1 MAEQSQQLNGHVPES
16 HQHQNGN
23 AETTPLLSTDLQ
35 QQHEGKDASA
45 PPQSAKSPSASKE
58 LYPMSNWKY
67 DTFLWTMSFLVDT
80 FFREVHPR
88 GSWKVPRSG
97 PVLFVAAPHA
107 NQFVD
112 ALVLQRTLRNEAKRR
127 VSLLIA
133 QKSVKGF
140 IGWASRQVGSVPVGR
155 PQDSAK
161 PAEGTIYLPD
171 PIDDPT
177 LIRGVGTNFEKQAE
191 VGGII
196 FLPSIKGQ
204 SGSNVEIVEIHGP
217 EEIRIK
223 RPVNSKLALYQLT
236 GRDDIDEHGEL
247 QNKEVKGI
255 KDGYQGTKFKI
266 APHIDQTKVYQAV
279 FDRLKNGGCVGIF
292 PEGGSHDR
300 SELLPLK
307 AGVAIMALG
316 TLAEAPDC
324 GLKIVPVGMNYFHPH
339 KFRSRAVLEFGAPF
353 EVPKELVEMY
363 GIKDKRRAAISKL
376 LDMVHQ
382 SLSAVT
388 VSAPDYDTLM
398 VIQAARRLYNPAGK
412 KLPLPIVV
420 ELNRRLALGYD
431 KYKDDPRII
440 ELQKSVAEYNKQLRY
455 LNIRD
460 HQVQYAKLSW
470 PKVVITFFYRVAKL
484 LVLSAGVLPGLILF
498 APVFIATK
506 RISHQKAKEALA
518 GSTVKIQGKDVIATW
533 KMLVAMAVA
542 PILYNLYTCLLAYM
556 VGKHRLWGY
565 VPDWVP
571 IWLVYFFGWV
581 FFPAIT
587 FAALRF
593 GEVGMDILKSL
604 RPLALCIS
612 PTSSYSLQSLKQR
625 REELS
630 AQVTHLINTLGPE
643 MFPDFEHIRLV
654 AADGSSRIH
663 ADGTVSPT
671 QPFKRRDSGVS
682 SPPISTPGI
691 STPGT
696 ESPHGLRRTG
706 TTSSSRNIPR
716 NESFSNIGQVPMF
729 ATRPPSRSRSRSSS
743 AGGGGGNVQFG
754 GPLGGSPVDKFP
766 NLNTEEGFNEA
777 SKKIREAMRERGEMR
792 RRKSQGKVYTFSE
805 QSVDEEVEDE
815 VSTGSSVDED
825 GKKHL

>member
-1 MAEQSQQLNGHVPES
+1 MAELQQQANGNVPES
-16 HQHQNGN
+16 NHPQNGSTE
-23 AETTPLLSTDLQ
+23 ATPLLQ
-35 QQHEGKDASA
+35 GKDASA
-45 PPQSAKSPSASKE
+45 PPQSAKSPSVSKE

-88 GSWKVPRSG
+88 GSWKVPRNG

-161 PAEGTIYLPD
+161 PGEGTIYLPD
-171 PIDDPT
+171 PINDPT

-196 FLPSIKGQ
+196 FLPSIKGK
-204 SGSNVEIVEIHGP
+204 SGSNAEITEIYGP

-223 RPVNSKLALYQLT
+223 RPFNSKVPLFQLT
-236 GRDDIDEHGEL
+236 ARDDIDENGEF

-266 APHIDQTKVYQAV
+266 APHIDQSKVYQAV

-300 SELLPLK
+300 SDLLPLK

-363 GIKDKRRAAISKL
+363 GIRDKRRAAIGKL
-376 LDMVHQ
+376 LDMVYE

-431 KYKDDPRII
+431 KYKDDPRIV
-440 ELQKSVAEYNKQLRY
+440 ELQKSVTEYNNQLRY

-460 HQVQYAKLSW
+460 HQVQYATLSW
-470 PKVVITFFYRVAKL
+470 PKVVVTFLYRVAKL

-542 PILYNLYTCLLAYM
+542 PVLYNLYTCILAYM

-571 IWLVYFFGWV
+571 IWIVYFFGWV

-593 GEVGMDILKSL
+593 GEVGMDIVKSL
-604 RPLALCIS
+604 RPLALCIN

-643 MFPDFEHIRLV
+643 MFPDFEQIRLV
-654 AADGSSRIH
+654 GADGSSRIR
-663 ADGTVSPT
+663 ADGTASPP

-682 SPPISTPGI
+682 SPVTSTPGL
-691 STPGT
+691 SSPRT
-696 ESPHGLRRTG
+696 ESPHGIRRTG

-743 AGGGGGNVQFG
+743 TGGGGNVQFG
-754 GPLGGSPVDKFP
+754 GPLGGLPFDKFP
-766 NLNTEEGFNEA
+766 NLNSEEGFNEA

-792 RRKSQGKVYTFSE
+792 RRKSQVKVYTLSD
-805 QSVDEEVEDE
+805 QLVDEEGEDE
-815 VSTGSSVDED
+815 ASIGSSVDED